1 MKYRW
6 LIVAVLFAAS
16 VAAFGKEA
24 EPLADD
30 PALEARTTEVASEY
44 RCPVCQNMTIADSQ
58 AGVSVDLKNEIRK
71 QLQQGASED
80 QIKQYMLQRYG
91 DFVLYNPPVKMTT
104 WLLWFGPFLL
114 MLSGLVV
121 LFYTL
126 AKRNRIMRSPPI
138 ESPSALNPETFSSD
152 PNPRL

>member
-1 MKYRW
+1 MMRRW
-6 LIVAVLFAAS
+6 LIAAALFAAS
-16 VAAFGKEA
+16 AVVTGKEA

-30 PALEARTTEVASEY
+30 PALEARTTEVASQY
-44 RCPVCQNMTIADSQ
+44 RCPVCQNQTIADSQ

-91 DFVLYNPPVKMTT
+91 DFVLYDPPVKTTT

-114 MLSGLVV
+114 MILGLVL

-126 AKRNRIMRSPPI
+126 AKRNRIARSIPADGRPGSTANSI
-138 ESPSALNPETFSSD
+138 SSESKFQA
-152 PNPRL
+152 